1 MTYQMR
7 LDTRAAWPPIEA
19 MLSPRSADDLRG
31 SFAEP
36 QDPFATFLLDAM
48 SVCAVLVDGNAVVR
62 MMSTKGAE
70 LLRRPGSGMAI
81 HPAGPEHAGARRLV
95 ALHRDDSKALRL
107 LVASA
112 ACGGPGGSLRI
123 HAGGADDQHA
133 SIQVAVVVP
142 LRSCQAIGGGLALVR
157 IEDLGERLA
166 PSSELLCTIFGFTRG
181 EADVALR
188 LVGGASAEEVAVS
201 RAVSL
206 DTVRHQ
212 IRSILRK
219 SEATNLRDFERL
231 MATLTKFGAEGGAR
245 AAAFDC
251 A

>member
-1 MTYQMR
+1 MTHQMR
-7 LDTRAAWPPIEA
+7 LDTRAVWPPIEA
-19 MLSPRSADDLRG
+19 MLSPRPADDLRG

-36 QDPFATFLLDAM
+36 QEPVATFLLDAM

-70 LLRRPGSGMAI
+70 LLRRPGSGMVI
-81 HPAGPEHAGARRLV
+81 HSAGPEHAGAMRLV
-95 ALHRDDSKALRL
+95 ALHREDSKALRL

-123 HAGGADDQHA
+123 RAGAADDRHE

-142 LRSCQAIGGGLALVR
+142 LQSGRASGGGLALVR

-166 PSSELLCTIFGFTRG
+166 PSSGLLCSIFGFTPC

-188 LVGGASAEEVAVS
+188 LVGGASAEEVAAR

-219 SEATNLRDFERL
+219 SEANNLRDFERL
-231 MATLTKFGAEGGAR
+231 MATLAKFGADGVSR
-245 AAAFDC
+245 AAALERS
-251 A
+251 